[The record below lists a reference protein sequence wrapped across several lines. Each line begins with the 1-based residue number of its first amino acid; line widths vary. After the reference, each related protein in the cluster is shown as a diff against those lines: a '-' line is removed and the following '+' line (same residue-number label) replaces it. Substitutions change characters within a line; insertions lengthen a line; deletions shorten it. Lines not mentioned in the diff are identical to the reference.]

1 MATVEEFWHCYNQVG
16 LMWDYLKFLKLKF
29 ELFALF
35 LRILIIGYQVKLA
48 SKLPCGHTYA
58 VFKQGTMPDWEDAAN
73 VEGGRWMMSFEKSE
87 RSSRLDERW
96 MEALLMTLGNHL
108 SQIIT
113 GRTLKRPCVFVFLPT
128 YPWSYKG
135 VQVCVRGKQDR
146 VEVWVGDIS
155 NMREVAG
162 VGRRIKQQLGLGLAK
177 MEFSIHT
184 EEKEGFKGPC
194 LTI

>member
-1 MATVEEFWHCYNQVG
+1 M
-16 LMWDYLKFLKLKF
+16 
-29 ELFALF
+29 
-35 LRILIIGYQVKLA
+35 
-48 SKLPCGHTYA
+48 
-58 VFKQGTMPDWEDAAN
+58 FKQ
-73 VEGGRWMMSFEKSE
+73 S
-87 RSSRLDERW
+87 
-96 MEALLMTLGNHL
+96 
-108 SQIIT
+108 
-113 GRTLKRPCVFVFLPT
+113 CVLVFLPT

-184 EEKEGFKGPC
+184 EEKGGFKGPC

>member
-1 MATVEEFWHCYNQVG
+1 M
-16 LMWDYLKFLKLKF
+16 
-29 ELFALF
+29 
-35 LRILIIGYQVKLA
+35 IIGYQVKLA

-73 VEGGRWMMSFEKSE
+73 VEGGRWMLSFEKSE

-113 GRTLKRPCVFVFLPT
+113 GRTLKRPCVLVFLPT
-128 YPWSYKG
+128 YPRSYKG

>member
-1 MATVEEFWHCYNQVG
+1 M
-16 LMWDYLKFLKLKF
+16 
-29 ELFALF
+29 
-35 LRILIIGYQVKLA
+35 IIYQVKLA

-73 VEGGRWMMSFEKSE
+73 VEGGRWMMSFEKFE

-96 MEALLMTLGNHL
+96 MEALLMTLGDHL

-113 GRTLKRPCVFVFLPT
+113 GRTLNSILRLVSI
-128 YPWSYKG
+128 YPWSCKG